1 MKNGKNGKNGSN
13 GKDHKIAYIDGVA
26 HQIKSSHTSVL
37 KFVREHVGKDKIP
50 SLCDDPNL
58 VPYGACRVCSV
69 DVALKKDGPT
79 KTVASCHTPVT
90 EGSYILTNNEDLT
103 KLRKNIVELVLTD
116 HPMTCSTCE
125 VNNNCELQ
133 TVANDL
139 GINEHRYNKPKQ
151 NKGIPKDTSHAY
163 MRMNLDNCINCGRCV
178 RACDEIQGSFV
189 LTMSGRGFDSK
200 ITTDNDLMFG
210 DSSCVSCGACAHTCP
225 TDAISDVFASKSADY
240 DEKVRTTCS
249 YCGVGCNLEAS
260 VKDGKVVSIDT
271 PKETEVNAG
280 HTCLKGRYAFGF
292 YDHPDRL
299 RNPLIKRNGKF
310 EKASWDEAYDY
321 IKNKLEKIIKE
332 NGPDAIAGISSAR
345 CTNEE
350 NYVFQKMIRATI
362 GTNNIDCCARIC
374 HSPTA
379 WGMQQTFGTG
389 AATNSTED
397 IYHADLFLVIG
408 ANPTNAHPVTGA
420 KIKQQVMKGKKLI
433 VLDPITTDVA
443 KLADYH
449 IRLRPGT
456 NVAVLNMMLYF
467 IVESK
472 LHKEDFILSRT
483 EGFENFLKEIKKL
496 DIDHLAKVAGV
507 DKQQVKEAAI
517 AYATAKNSMEFH
529 GLGVTE
535 QEQGSKT
542 VMLIADLAMIT
553 GNIGR
558 PGVGVNPLRG
568 QNNVQGAADMG
579 CQPHQG
585 AGYFPV
591 ADEKIQNFYTEKYGV
606 VHPTKAGLKI
616 PEIFDAAINKEVK
629 AVWIIGEDVVQ
640 TDPNSAHVA
649 KAMNSLDLLVVQEIF
664 MSETAKHADVVLP
677 GTTFLEKDG
686 TFTNTERRVQRVNKA
701 AEPLPGTKPD
711 GLIVTEMMQKLGYD
725 QKLYDADEVLAE
737 IADVVPFFKGITR
750 ERLGKLGLQW
760 PVKEDGT
767 DTKILHRKE
776 FKLGKG
782 RIKYFDWKE
791 SSELEKNKKD
801 FPLILTT
808 SRVLQHYNAAT
819 MTKRTKNIKIVD
831 EDILLIHPKDAKY
844 RELST
849 GDVARLY
856 SGRGEVSLK
865 VEVTEKV
872 KAGIVFTTFH
882 FPEHMVNMVTGHGKD
897 EETMC
902 AEYKVSAV
910 EVQKIS
916 NQFKTEVST
925 EKDQAEVTKTL
936 RT

>member
-1 MKNGKNGKNGSN
+1 MSAEKR
-13 GKDHKIAYIDGVA
+13 KIAYIDGKPYEIG
-26 HQIKSSHTSVL
+26 QNHTSIL
-37 KFVREHVGKDKIP
+37 KFVKSYLGEKKVP
-50 SLCDDPNL
+50 TLCDDPNL
-58 VPYGACRVCSV
+58 APYGACRVCSV
-69 DVALKKDGPT
+69 EVALEKDGPT
-79 KTVASCHTPVT
+79 KVVASCHTPVGENQHIFT
-90 EGSYILTNNEDLT
+90 SNEGLQN
-103 KLRKNIVELVLTD
+103 LRKNIVELVLTD
-116 HPMTCSTCE
+116 HPMNCDTCE
-125 VNNNCELQ
+125 VDKNCELQ

-139 GINEHRYNKPKQ
+139 GISDHRYNNPKQ
-151 NKGIPKDTSHAY
+151 HKGTPKDTSHSY

-189 LTMSGRGFDSK
+189 LTMSGRGFESR
-200 ITTDNDLMFG
+200 ITTDNDMLFG

-225 TDAISDVFASKSADY
+225 TDAISDVFQSKSVKVDK
-240 DEKVRTTCS
+240 KVRTTCS
-249 YCGVGCNLEAS
+249 YCGVGCNLETS
-260 VKDGKVVSIDT
+260 VKDGKVVAIDT

-280 HTCLKGRYAFGF
+280 HTCIKGRYAFGF

-299 RNPLIKRNGKF
+299 RSPLIKRNGKF
-310 EKASWDEAYDY
+310 EEASWDDAYEY
-321 IKNKLEKIIKE
+321 IKQKLEKIKNE
-332 NGPDAIAGISSAR
+332 SGPDAIAGISSAR

-350 NYVFQKMIRATI
+350 NYVFQKMIRAAI

-433 VLDPITTDVA
+433 VLDPITTDIA

-456 NVAVLNMMLYF
+456 NVAVLNMMLYY
-467 IVESK
+467 IVK
-472 LHKEDFILSRT
+472 GNLLNKDFVENRT
-483 EGFENFLKEIKKL
+483 EGFDEFLNHINGL
-496 DIDHLAKVAGV
+496 DIDHLASVAGV
-507 DKQQVKEAAI
+507 DKQLVKEAAI

-535 QEQGSKT
+535 HEQGSKT

-558 PGVGVNPLRG
+558 RGVGVNPLRG

-579 CQPHQG
+579 CHPHQG

-591 ADEKIQNFYTEKYGV
+591 ADNKIQDFYTEKYGA

-629 AVWIIGEDVVQ
+629 GLWIIGEDIVQ
-640 TDPNSAHVA
+640 TDPNSAHVI
-649 KAMNSLDLLVVQEIF
+649 KAMESLDLLVVQEIF
-664 MSETAKHADVVLP
+664 MSETAKLADVVLP

-711 GLIVTEMMQKLGYD
+711 GVIVTEMMQKLGYD
-725 QKLYDADEVLAE
+725 QPTYDADQVLAE
-737 IADVVPFFKGITR
+737 VADVVPFFKGITR

-767 DTKILHRKE
+767 DTKILHEKE

-782 RIKYFDWKE
+782 RLKSFDWKE
-791 SSELEKNKKD
+791 STEIKNNIKEY
-801 FPLILTT
+801 PLILTT

-819 MTKRTKNIKIVD
+819 MTRRTKNLNIVD
-831 EDILLIHPKDAKY
+831 EDILLVNPIDAKE
-844 RELST
+844 RELNN
-849 GDVARLY
+849 GDIARLY

-865 VEVTEKV
+865 VEVTDKV
-872 KAGIVFTTFH
+872 KEGIVFTTFH
-882 FPEHMVNMVTGHGKD
+882 FPEHMVNMVTGDGKD
-897 EETMC
+897 EETKC

-910 EVQKIS
+910 QVQKIS
-916 NQFKTEVST
+916 NKFKTEITPS
-925 EKDQAEVTKTL
+925 EKEAQITRV
-936 RT
+936 

>member
-1 MKNGKNGKNGSN
+1 MSSEKR
-13 GKDHKIAYIDGVA
+13 KIAYIDGKPYE
-26 HQIKSSHTSVL
+26 IGPNHTSIL
-37 KFVREHVGKDKIP
+37 KFVKSYLGEKKVP
-50 SLCDDPNL
+50 TLCDDPNL
-58 VPYGACRVCSV
+58 APYGACRVCSV
-69 DVALKKDGPT
+69 EVALEKDGPT
-79 KTVASCHTPVT
+79 KVVASCHTPIGENQHVF
-90 EGSYILTNNEDLT
+90 TNNDNLES
-103 KLRKNIVELVLTD
+103 LRKNIVELVISD
-116 HPMTCSTCE
+116 HPMNCSSCE
-125 VNNNCELQ
+125 VDQNCELQ

-139 GINEHRYNKPKQ
+139 GIKEHRYNNPKQ
-151 NKGIPKDTSHAY
+151 HKGIPKDTSHAY

-189 LTMSGRGFDSK
+189 LTMSGRGFESR
-200 ITTDNDLMFG
+200 ITTDNDMMFG

-225 TDAISDVFASKSADY
+225 TDAISDVFQSKSAKIDK
-240 DEKVRTTCS
+240 KVRTTCS

-260 VKDGKVVSIDT
+260 IKDGKVVAIDT

-280 HTCLKGRYAFGF
+280 HTCIKGRYAFGF

-299 RNPLIKRNGKF
+299 RSPLIKRSGKF
-310 EKASWDEAYDY
+310 EEASWDEAYDY
-321 IKNKLEKIIKE
+321 IKNKLEKIKKE

-350 NYVFQKMIRATI
+350 NYVFQKMIRAVV

-433 VLDPITTDVA
+433 VLDPVTTELA
-443 KLADYH
+443 RLADYH
-449 IRLRPGT
+449 IKLKPGS

-467 IVESK
+467 IVK
-472 LHKEDFILSRT
+472 GNLLNKDFVEKRT
-483 EGFENFLKEIKKL
+483 EGIEEFLNHINSL
-496 DIDHLAKVAGV
+496 DIDHLADVAGV
-507 DKQQVKEAAI
+507 EKQLVKEAAI
-517 AYATAKNSMEFH
+517 AYATANNSMEFH

-535 QEQGSKT
+535 HEQGSKT

-558 PGVGVNPLRG
+558 RGVGVNPLRG

-591 ADEKIQNFYTEKYGV
+591 ADKKIQEFYTEKYGV

-629 AVWIIGEDVVQ
+629 GLWIIGEDIVQ
-640 TDPNSAHVA
+640 TDPNSAHVI
-649 KAMNSLDLLVVQEIF
+649 KAMESLDLLVVQEIF
-664 MSETAKHADVVLP
+664 MSETAKLADVVLP

-701 AEPLPGTKPD
+701 ADPLPGTKPD
-711 GLIVTEMMQKLGYD
+711 GVIVTDMMQKLGYD
-725 QKLYDADEVLAE
+725 QPTYDADQVLAE
-737 IADVVPFFKGITR
+737 VADVVPFFKGITR
-750 ERLGKLGLQW
+750 KRLGKLGLQW

-767 DTKILHRKE
+767 DTKILHEKE

-782 RIKYFDWKE
+782 RLKSFHWQE
-791 SSELEKNKKD
+791 STELKNNKKEY
-801 FPLILTT
+801 PLILTT

-819 MTKRTKNIKIVD
+819 MTRRTKNLKIVD
-831 EDILLIHPKDAKY
+831 EDILLLHPSDAKS
-844 RELST
+844 RELNS
-849 GDVARLY
+849 GDIARLY

-865 VEVTEKV
+865 VEVTDKV
-872 KAGIVFTTFH
+872 KEGIVFTTFH
-882 FPEHMVNMVTGHGKD
+882 FPEHMVNMVTGDGKD
-897 EETMC
+897 EETKC

-910 EVQKIS
+910 NVQKIS
-916 NQFKTEVST
+916 NKFKTEIT
-925 EKDQAEVTKTL
+925 LKEKEAEV
-936 RT
+936 R

>member
-1 MKNGKNGKNGSN
+1 MSSEKR
-13 GKDHKIAYIDGVA
+13 KIAYIDGKPYE
-26 HQIKSSHTSVL
+26 IGSNHTSIL
-37 KFVREHVGKDKIP
+37 KFVKSYLGEKKVP
-50 SLCDDPNL
+50 TLCDDPNL
-58 VPYGACRVCSV
+58 APYGACRVCSV
-69 DVALKKDGPT
+69 EVALEKDGPT
-79 KTVASCHTPVT
+79 KVVASCHTPIGENQHVF
-90 EGSYILTNNEDLT
+90 TNNENLES
-103 KLRKNIVELVLTD
+103 LRKNIVELVISD
-116 HPMTCSTCE
+116 HPMNCSSCE
-125 VNNNCELQ
+125 VDQNCELQ

-139 GINEHRYNKPKQ
+139 GIKEHRYNDPKQ
-151 NKGIPKDTSHAY
+151 HKGIPKDTSHAY

-189 LTMSGRGFDSK
+189 LTMSGRGFESR
-200 ITTDNDLMFG
+200 ITTDNDMMFG

-225 TDAISDVFASKSADY
+225 TDAISDVFQSKSAKVDK
-240 DEKVRTTCS
+240 KVRTTCS

-260 VKDGKVVSIDT
+260 IKDGKVVAIDT

-280 HTCLKGRYAFGF
+280 HTCIKGRYAFGF

-299 RNPLIKRNGKF
+299 RSPLIKRSGKF
-310 EKASWDEAYDY
+310 EEASWDEAYDY
-321 IKNKLEKIIKE
+321 IKHKLEKIKKE

-350 NYVFQKMIRATI
+350 NYVFQKMIRAVV

-397 IYHADLFLVIG
+397 IYHADLFIVIG

-433 VLDPITTDVA
+433 VLDPVTTELA
-443 KLADYH
+443 RLADYH
-449 IRLRPGT
+449 IKLKPGS

-467 IVESK
+467 IVK
-472 LHKEDFILSRT
+472 GNLLNKDFVEKRT
-483 EGFENFLKEIKKL
+483 EGFEEFLNHINSL
-496 DIDHLAKVAGV
+496 DIDHLANVAGV
-507 DKQQVKEAAI
+507 EKQLVKEAAI
-517 AYATAKNSMEFH
+517 AYATANNSMEFH

-535 QEQGSKT
+535 HEQGSKT

-558 PGVGVNPLRG
+558 RGVGVNPLRG

-591 ADEKIQNFYTEKYGV
+591 ADKKIQEFYTEKYGV

-629 AVWIIGEDVVQ
+629 GLWIIGEDIVQ
-640 TDPNSAHVA
+640 TDPNSAHVI
-649 KAMNSLDLLVVQEIF
+649 KAMESLDLLVVQEIF
-664 MSETAKHADVVLP
+664 MSETAKLADVVLP

-711 GLIVTEMMQKLGYD
+711 GVIVTDMMQKLGYD
-725 QKLYDADEVLAE
+725 QPTYDADQVLAE
-737 IADVVPFFKGITR
+737 VADVVPFFKGITR

-767 DTKILHRKE
+767 DTKILHEKE

-782 RIKYFDWKE
+782 RLKSFDWQE
-791 SSELEKNKKD
+791 STELKNNKKEY
-801 FPLILTT
+801 PLILTT

-819 MTKRTKNIKIVD
+819 MTRRTKNLKIVD
-831 EDILLIHPKDAKY
+831 EDILLLHPNDAKS
-844 RELST
+844 RELNS
-849 GDVARLY
+849 GDIARLY

-865 VEVTEKV
+865 VEVTDKV
-872 KAGIVFTTFH
+872 KEGIVFTTFH
-882 FPEHMVNMVTGHGKD
+882 FPEHMVNMVTGDGKD
-897 EETMC
+897 EETKC

-910 EVQKIS
+910 NVQKIS
-916 NQFKTEVST
+916 NKFKTEIT
-925 EKDQAEVTKTL
+925 PKEKEAEV
-936 RT
+936 R

>member
-1 MKNGKNGKNGSN
+1 MSAEKR
-13 GKDHKIAYIDGVA
+13 KIAYIDGKPYE
-26 HQIKSSHTSVL
+26 IGSNHTSIL
-37 KFVREHVGKDKIP
+37 KFVNSYLGEKKVP
-50 SLCDDPNL
+50 TLCDDPNL

-69 DVALKKDGPT
+69 EVALEKDGPT
-79 KTVASCHTPVT
+79 KVVASCHTPIDENQHIFT
-90 EGSYILTNNEDLT
+90 DNEDL
-103 KLRKNIVELVLTD
+103 KNLRKNIVELVLTD
-116 HPMTCSTCE
+116 HPMNCNACE
-125 VNNNCELQ
+125 VDQNCELQ
-133 TVANDL
+133 DVANDL
-139 GINEHRYNKPKQ
+139 GIIKHRYNNPKQ
-151 NKGIPKDTSHAY
+151 HNRVPKDTSHDY

-178 RACDEIQGSFV
+178 RACDEIQRSFV
-189 LTMSGRGFDSK
+189 LTMSGRGFETR
-200 ITTDNDLMFG
+200 ITTDNDMLFG

-225 TDAISDVFASKSADY
+225 TDAISDVFQSKSANVDN
-240 DEKVRTTCS
+240 KVRTTCS

-260 VKDGKVVSIDT
+260 IKDNKVVAINT

-280 HTCLKGRYAFGF
+280 HTCIKGRYAFGF

-299 RNPLIKRNGKF
+299 KSPLIKRNGKF
-310 EKASWDEAYDY
+310 EEVSWDEAYDF
-321 IKNKLEKIIKE
+321 IKKKLNKITKE
-332 NGPDAIAGISSAR
+332 NGPDAVAGISSAR

-350 NYVFQKMIRATI
+350 NYVFQKMVRAVI

-397 IYHADLFLVIG
+397 IYHADLFIIIG
-408 ANPTNAHPVTGA
+408 ANPSNAHPVTGA
-420 KIKQQVMKGKKLI
+420 KIKQQAMKGKKLI
-433 VLDPITTDVA
+433 VIDPITTELA

-449 IRLRPGT
+449 IKLRPGT

-467 IVESK
+467 IVKSK
-472 LHKEDFILSRT
+472 MYDKKFVETRT
-483 EGFENFLKEIKKL
+483 EGFDTFVKEIEKQN
-496 DIDHLAKVAGV
+496 IDELANIAGV

-517 AYATAKNSMEFH
+517 AYATARNAMEFH

-535 QEQGSKT
+535 HTQGSKT

-585 AGYFPV
+585 AGYLSV
-591 ADEKIQNFYTEKYGV
+591 DDKKIQNFYTEKYGV

-616 PEIFDAAINKEVK
+616 PQIFDGAKNKEVK
-629 AVWIIGEDVVQ
+629 ALWIIGEDVVQ
-640 TDPNSAHVA
+640 TDPNSTHVVEA
-649 KAMNSLDLLVVQEIF
+649 LNSLDLLVVQEIF
-664 MSETAKHADVVLP
+664 MSETAKLATVVLP

-686 TFTNTERRVQRVNKA
+686 TFTNTERRIQRVNQA
-701 AEPLPGTKPD
+701 AKPLPGTKPD
-711 GLIVTEMMQKLGYD
+711 GIIVTEMMRKLDYN
-725 QKLYDADEVLAE
+725 QPIYDADEVLAE
-737 IADVVPFFKGITR
+737 IADVVPFFKGVTR
-750 ERLGKLGLQW
+750 ERLGKFGLQW
-760 PVKEDGT
+760 PVQEDGT
-767 DTKILHRKE
+767 DTKILHKDT

-782 RIKYFDWKE
+782 RLKNFNWQE
-791 SSELEKNKKD
+791 SPEIENNKKD
-801 FPLILTT
+801 YPLILTT

-819 MTKRTKNIKIVD
+819 MTRRTNNVNIVK
-831 EDILLIHPKDAKY
+831 EDILLVHPKDAEK
-844 RELST
+844 RDLNT
-849 GDVARLY
+849 GDIGRLY
-856 SGRGEVSLK
+856 SSRGEVALK
-865 VEVTEKV
+865 VEVTDKV
-872 KAGIVFTTFH
+872 KKGIVFTTFH

-916 NQFKTEVST
+916 NKFKTKIESS
-925 EKDQAEVTKTL
+925 EKQAEEV
-936 RT
+936 

>member
-1 MKNGKNGKNGSN
+1 MSAEKR
-13 GKDHKIAYIDGVA
+13 KIAYIDGKPYEIG
-26 HQIKSSHTSVL
+26 QNHTSIL
-37 KFVREHVGKDKIP
+37 KFVKSYLGEKKVP
-50 SLCDDPNL
+50 TLCDDPNL
-58 VPYGACRVCSV
+58 APYGACRVCSV
-69 DVALKKDGPT
+69 EVALEKDGPT
-79 KTVASCHTPVT
+79 KVVASCHTPVGENQHIFT
-90 EGSYILTNNEDLT
+90 SNEGLQN
-103 KLRKNIVELVLTD
+103 LRKNIVELVLTD
-116 HPMTCSTCE
+116 HPMNCDTCE
-125 VNNNCELQ
+125 VDKNCELQ

-139 GINEHRYNKPKQ
+139 GISDHRYNNPKQ
-151 NKGIPKDTSHAY
+151 HKGTPKDTSHSY

-189 LTMSGRGFDSK
+189 LTMSGRGFESR
-200 ITTDNDLMFG
+200 ITTDNDMLFG

-225 TDAISDVFASKSADY
+225 TDAISDVFQSKSVKVDK
-240 DEKVRTTCS
+240 KVRTTCS
-249 YCGVGCNLEAS
+249 YCGVGCNLETS
-260 VKDGKVVSIDT
+260 VKDGKVVAIDT

-280 HTCLKGRYAFGF
+280 HTCIKGRYAFGF

-299 RNPLIKRNGKF
+299 RSPLIKKNGKF
-310 EKASWDEAYDY
+310 EEASWDDAYEY
-321 IKNKLEKIIKE
+321 IKQKLEKIKNE
-332 NGPDAIAGISSAR
+332 SGPDAIAGISSAR

-350 NYVFQKMIRATI
+350 NYVFQKMIRAAI

-433 VLDPITTDVA
+433 VLDPITTDIA

-456 NVAVLNMMLYF
+456 NVAVLNMMLYY
-467 IVESK
+467 IVK
-472 LHKEDFILSRT
+472 GNLLNKDFVENRT
-483 EGFENFLKEIKKL
+483 EGFDEFLNHINSL
-496 DIDHLAKVAGV
+496 DIDHLASVAGV
-507 DKQQVKEAAI
+507 DKQLVKEAAI

-535 QEQGSKT
+535 HEQGSKT

-558 PGVGVNPLRG
+558 RGVGVNPLRG

-591 ADEKIQNFYTEKYGV
+591 ADKKIQDFYTDKYGA

-629 AVWIIGEDVVQ
+629 GLWIIGEDIVQ
-640 TDPNSAHVA
+640 TDPNSAHVI
-649 KAMNSLDLLVVQEIF
+649 KAMESLDLLVVQEIF
-664 MSETAKHADVVLP
+664 MSETAKLADVVLP

-701 AEPLPGTKPD
+701 AEPLQGTKPD
-711 GLIVTEMMQKLGYD
+711 GVIVTEMMQKLGYD
-725 QKLYDADEVLAE
+725 QPTYDADQVLAE
-737 IADVVPFFKGITR
+737 VADVVPFFKGITR

-767 DTKILHRKE
+767 DTKILHEKE

-782 RIKYFDWKE
+782 RLKSFDWKE
-791 SSELEKNKKD
+791 STEIKNNIKEY
-801 FPLILTT
+801 PLILTT

-819 MTKRTKNIKIVD
+819 MTRRTKNLNIVD
-831 EDILLIHPKDAKY
+831 EDILLVNPIDAKE
-844 RELST
+844 RELNN
-849 GDVARLY
+849 GDIARLY

-865 VEVTEKV
+865 VEVTDKV
-872 KAGIVFTTFH
+872 KEGIVFTTFH
-882 FPEHMVNMVTGHGKD
+882 FPEHMVNMVTGDGKD
-897 EETMC
+897 EETKC

-910 EVQKIS
+910 QVQKIS
-916 NQFKTEVST
+916 NKFKTEISPS
-925 EKDQAEVTKTL
+925 EKQAEIV
-936 RT
+936 RN

>member
-1 MKNGKNGKNGSN
+1 MSAEKRKV
-13 GKDHKIAYIDGVA
+13 AYIDGKPYEIG
-26 HQIKSSHTSVL
+26 QNHTSIL
-37 KFVREHVGKDKIP
+37 KFVKSYLGEKKVP
-50 SLCDDPNL
+50 TLCDDPNL
-58 VPYGACRVCSV
+58 APYGACRVCSV
-69 DVALKKDGPT
+69 EVALEKDGPT
-79 KTVASCHTPVT
+79 KVVASCHTPVGENQHIFT
-90 EGSYILTNNEDLT
+90 SNDSLQT
-103 KLRKNIVELVLTD
+103 LRKNIVELVLTD
-116 HPMTCSTCE
+116 HPMNCDTCE
-125 VNNNCELQ
+125 VDKNCELQ

-139 GINEHRYNKPKQ
+139 GINDHRYNNPKQ
-151 NKGIPKDTSHAY
+151 HKGIPKDTSHSY

-189 LTMSGRGFDSK
+189 LTMSGRGFESK
-200 ITTDNDLMFG
+200 ITTDNDMLFG

-225 TDAISDVFASKSADY
+225 TDAISDVFQSKSVKVDK
-240 DEKVRTTCS
+240 KVRTTCS
-249 YCGVGCNLEAS
+249 YCGVGCNLETS
-260 VKDGKVVSIDT
+260 VKDGKVVAIDT

-280 HTCLKGRYAFGF
+280 HTCIKGRYAFGF

-299 RNPLIKRNGKF
+299 RSPLIKRNGKF
-310 EKASWDEAYDY
+310 EEASWDDAYEY
-321 IKNKLEKIIKE
+321 IKQKLEKIKNE
-332 NGPDAIAGISSAR
+332 SGPDAIAGISSAR

-350 NYVFQKMIRATI
+350 NYVFQKMIRAAI

-433 VLDPITTDVA
+433 VLDPITTDLA

-456 NVAVLNMMLYF
+456 NVAVLNMMLYY
-467 IVESK
+467 IVK
-472 LHKEDFILSRT
+472 GNIFNKDFVENRT
-483 EGFENFLKEIKKL
+483 EGFKEFFNHIDSL
-496 DIDHLAKVAGV
+496 DIDHLASVAGV
-507 DKQQVKEAAI
+507 DKQLVKEAAI

-535 QEQGSKT
+535 HEQGSKT

-558 PGVGVNPLRG
+558 RGVGVNPLRG

-591 ADEKIQNFYTEKYGV
+591 ADKKIQDFYTEKYGA

-629 AVWIIGEDVVQ
+629 GLWIIGEDIVQ
-640 TDPNSAHVA
+640 TDPNSAHVI
-649 KAMNSLDLLVVQEIF
+649 KAMESLDLLVVQEIF
-664 MSETAKHADVVLP
+664 MSETAKLADVVLP

-711 GLIVTEMMQKLGYD
+711 GVIVTEMMQKLGFD
-725 QKLYDADEVLAE
+725 QPIYDADQVLAE
-737 IADVVPFFKGITR
+737 VADVVPFFKGITR

-767 DTKILHRKE
+767 DTKILHEKE

-782 RIKYFDWKE
+782 QLKYFDWKE
-791 SSELEKNKKD
+791 STEIKNNIKEY
-801 FPLILTT
+801 PLILTT

-819 MTKRTKNIKIVD
+819 MTRRTKNLNIVD
-831 EDILLIHPKDAKY
+831 EDILLVNPIDAKE
-844 RELST
+844 RELNN
-849 GDVARLY
+849 GDIARLY

-865 VEVTEKV
+865 VEVTDKV
-872 KAGIVFTTFH
+872 KEGIVFTTFH
-882 FPEHMVNMVTGHGKD
+882 FPEHMVNMVTGDGKD
-897 EETMC
+897 EETKC

-910 EVQKIS
+910 QVQKIS
-916 NQFKTEVST
+916 NKFKTEISPS
-925 EKDQAEVTKTL
+925 EKEAQITRV
-936 RT
+936 

>member
-1 MKNGKNGKNGSN
+1 MSSEKR
-13 GKDHKIAYIDGVA
+13 KIAYIDGKPYE
-26 HQIKSSHTSVL
+26 IGPNHTSIL
-37 KFVREHVGKDKIP
+37 KFVKSYLGEKKVP
-50 SLCDDPNL
+50 TLCDDPNL
-58 VPYGACRVCSV
+58 APYGACRVCSV
-69 DVALKKDGPT
+69 EVALEKDGPT
-79 KTVASCHTPVT
+79 KVVASCHTPVGENQHIFT
-90 EGSYILTNNEDLT
+90 SNEGLQN
-103 KLRKNIVELVLTD
+103 LRKNIVELVLTD
-116 HPMTCSTCE
+116 HPMDCDTCE
-125 VNNNCELQ
+125 VDQNCELQ

-139 GINEHRYNKPKQ
+139 GISDHRYNNPKQ
-151 NKGIPKDTSHAY
+151 HKGIPKDTSHSY

-189 LTMSGRGFDSK
+189 LTMSGRGFESR
-200 ITTDNDLMFG
+200 ITTDNDMLFG

-225 TDAISDVFASKSADY
+225 TDAISDVFQSKSAKVDK
-240 DEKVRTTCS
+240 KVRTTCS

-260 VKDGKVVSIDT
+260 IKDGKVVAIDT

-280 HTCLKGRYAFGF
+280 HTCIKGRYAFGF

-299 RNPLIKRNGKF
+299 RSPLVKRNGKF
-310 EKASWDEAYDY
+310 EEASWDEAYDY
-321 IKNKLEKIIKE
+321 IKEKIEKIKNE

-350 NYVFQKMIRATI
+350 NYVFQKMIRAVV

-433 VLDPITTDVA
+433 VLDPITTDLA

-456 NVAVLNMMLYF
+456 NVAVLNMMLYY
-467 IVESK
+467 IVKGNLLNKNFVEN
-472 LHKEDFILSRT
+472 RT
-483 EGFENFLKEIKKL
+483 EGFDEFLNHINGL
-496 DIDHLAKVAGV
+496 DIDHLASVAGV
-507 DKQQVKEAAI
+507 DKQLVKEAAI

-535 QEQGSKT
+535 HEQGSKT

-558 PGVGVNPLRG
+558 RGVGVNPLRG

-591 ADEKIQNFYTEKYGV
+591 ADKKIQEFYTEKYGV

-629 AVWIIGEDVVQ
+629 GLWIIGEDIVQ
-640 TDPNSAHVA
+640 TDPNSAHVI
-649 KAMNSLDLLVVQEIF
+649 KAMESLDLLVVQEIF
-664 MSETAKHADVVLP
+664 MSETAKLADVVLP

-711 GLIVTEMMQKLGYD
+711 GVIVTDMMQKLGYD
-725 QKLYDADEVLAE
+725 QPTYDADQVLAE
-737 IADVVPFFKGITR
+737 VADVVPFFKGITR

-767 DTKILHRKE
+767 DTKILHEKE

-782 RIKYFDWKE
+782 QLKYFDFKE
-791 SSELEKNKKD
+791 STEIKNNIKEY
-801 FPLILTT
+801 PLILTT

-819 MTKRTKNIKIVD
+819 MTRRTKNLNIVD
-831 EDILLIHPKDAKY
+831 EDILLVNPKDAKE
-844 RELST
+844 RELNN
-849 GDVARLY
+849 GDIARLY

-865 VEVTEKV
+865 VEVTDKV
-872 KAGIVFTTFH
+872 KEGIVFTTFH
-882 FPEHMVNMVTGHGKD
+882 FPEHMVNMVTGDGKD
-897 EETMC
+897 EETKC

-910 EVQKIS
+910 QVQKIS
-916 NQFKTEVST
+916 NKFKTEIQPGQN
-925 EKDQAEVTKTL
+925 QAEVI
-936 RT
+936 

>member
-1 MKNGKNGKNGSN
+1 MSAEKRKV
-13 GKDHKIAYIDGVA
+13 AYIDGKPYEIG
-26 HQIKSSHTSVL
+26 QNHTSIL
-37 KFVREHVGKDKIP
+37 KFVKSYLGEKKVP
-50 SLCDDPNL
+50 TLCDDPNL
-58 VPYGACRVCSV
+58 APYGACRVCSV
-69 DVALKKDGPT
+69 EVALEKDGPT
-79 KTVASCHTPVT
+79 KVVASCHTPVGENQHIFT
-90 EGSYILTNNEDLT
+90 SNEGLQN
-103 KLRKNIVELVLTD
+103 LRKNIVELVLTD
-116 HPMTCSTCE
+116 HPMNCDTCE
-125 VNNNCELQ
+125 VDKNCELQ

-139 GINEHRYNKPKQ
+139 GISDHRYNNPKQ
-151 NKGIPKDTSHAY
+151 HKGTPKDTSHSY

-189 LTMSGRGFDSK
+189 LTMSGRGFESR
-200 ITTDNDLMFG
+200 ITTDNDMLFG

-225 TDAISDVFASKSADY
+225 TDAISDVFQSKSVKVDK
-240 DEKVRTTCS
+240 KVRTTCS
-249 YCGVGCNLEAS
+249 YCGVGCNLETS
-260 VKDGKVVSIDT
+260 VKDGKVVAIDT

-280 HTCLKGRYAFGF
+280 HTCIKGRYAFGF

-299 RNPLIKRNGKF
+299 RSPLIKKNGKF
-310 EKASWDEAYDY
+310 EEASWDDAYEY
-321 IKNKLEKIIKE
+321 IKQKLEKIKNE
-332 NGPDAIAGISSAR
+332 SGPDAIAGISSAR

-350 NYVFQKMIRATI
+350 NYVFQKMIRAAI

-433 VLDPITTDVA
+433 VLDPITTDIA

-456 NVAVLNMMLYF
+456 NVAVLNMMLYY
-467 IVESK
+467 IVK
-472 LHKEDFILSRT
+472 GNLLNKDFVENRT
-483 EGFENFLKEIKKL
+483 EGFDEFLNHINGL
-496 DIDHLAKVAGV
+496 DIDHLASVAGV
-507 DKQQVKEAAI
+507 DKQLVKEAAI

-535 QEQGSKT
+535 HEQGSKT

-558 PGVGVNPLRG
+558 RGVGVNPLRG

-591 ADEKIQNFYTEKYGV
+591 ADKKIQDFYTEKYGA

-616 PEIFDAAINKEVK
+616 PEIFDAAISKEVK
-629 AVWIIGEDVVQ
+629 GLWIIGEDIVQ
-640 TDPNSAHVA
+640 TDPNSAHVI
-649 KAMNSLDLLVVQEIF
+649 KAMESLDLLVVQEIF
-664 MSETAKHADVVLP
+664 MSETAKLADVVLP

-711 GLIVTEMMQKLGYD
+711 GVIVTEMMQKLGYD
-725 QKLYDADEVLAE
+725 QPTYDADQVLAE
-737 IADVVPFFKGITR
+737 VADVVPFFKGITR

-767 DTKILHRKE
+767 DTKILHEKE

-782 RIKYFDWKE
+782 RLKSFDWKE
-791 SSELEKNKKD
+791 STEIKNNIKEY
-801 FPLILTT
+801 PLILTT

-819 MTKRTKNIKIVD
+819 MTRRTKNLNIVD
-831 EDILLIHPKDAKY
+831 EDILLVNPIDAKE
-844 RELST
+844 RELNN
-849 GDVARLY
+849 GDIARLY

-865 VEVTEKV
+865 VEVTDKV
-872 KAGIVFTTFH
+872 KEGIVFTTFH
-882 FPEHMVNMVTGHGKD
+882 FPEHMVNMVTGDGKD
-897 EETMC
+897 EETKC

-910 EVQKIS
+910 QVQKIS
-916 NQFKTEVST
+916 NKFKTEISPS
-925 EKDQAEVTKTL
+925 EKQAEIV
-936 RT
+936 RN

>member
-1 MKNGKNGKNGSN
+1 MSAEKR
-13 GKDHKIAYIDGVA
+13 KIAYIDGKPYEIG
-26 HQIKSSHTSVL
+26 QNHTSIL
-37 KFVREHVGKDKIP
+37 KFVKSYLGEKKVP
-50 SLCDDPNL
+50 TLCDDPNL
-58 VPYGACRVCSV
+58 APYGACRVCSV
-69 DVALKKDGPT
+69 EVALEKDGPT
-79 KTVASCHTPVT
+79 KVVASCHTPVGENQHIFT
-90 EGSYILTNNEDLT
+90 SNDGLQN
-103 KLRKNIVELVLTD
+103 LRKNIVELVLTD
-116 HPMTCSTCE
+116 HPMNCDTCE
-125 VNNNCELQ
+125 VDKNCELQ

-139 GINEHRYNKPKQ
+139 GISDHRYNNPKQ
-151 NKGIPKDTSHAY
+151 HKGTPKDTSHSY

-189 LTMSGRGFDSK
+189 LTMSGRGFESR
-200 ITTDNDLMFG
+200 ITTDNDMLFG

-225 TDAISDVFASKSADY
+225 TDAISDVFQSKSVKVDK
-240 DEKVRTTCS
+240 KVRTTCS
-249 YCGVGCNLEAS
+249 YCGVGCNLETS
-260 VKDGKVVSIDT
+260 IKDGKVVAIDT

-280 HTCLKGRYAFGF
+280 HTCIKGRYAFGF

-299 RNPLIKRNGKF
+299 RSPLIKRNGKF
-310 EKASWDEAYDY
+310 EEASWDDAYEY
-321 IKNKLEKIIKE
+321 IKQKLEKIKNE
-332 NGPDAIAGISSAR
+332 SGPDAIAGISSAR

-350 NYVFQKMIRATI
+350 NYVFQKMIRAAI

-433 VLDPITTDVA
+433 VLDPITTDIA

-456 NVAVLNMMLYF
+456 NVAVLNMMLYY
-467 IVESK
+467 IVK
-472 LHKEDFILSRT
+472 GNLLNKDFVENRT
-483 EGFENFLKEIKKL
+483 EGFDEFLNHINGL
-496 DIDHLAKVAGV
+496 DIDHLASVAGV
-507 DKQQVKEAAI
+507 DKQLVKEAAI

-535 QEQGSKT
+535 HEQGSKT

-558 PGVGVNPLRG
+558 RGVGVNPLRG

-591 ADEKIQNFYTEKYGV
+591 ADKKIQDFYTEKYGA

-629 AVWIIGEDVVQ
+629 GLWIIGEDIVQ
-640 TDPNSAHVA
+640 TDPNSAHVI
-649 KAMNSLDLLVVQEIF
+649 KAMESLDLLVVQEIF
-664 MSETAKHADVVLP
+664 MSETAKLADVVLP

-711 GLIVTEMMQKLGYD
+711 GVIVTEMMQKLGYD
-725 QKLYDADEVLAE
+725 QPTYDADQVLAE
-737 IADVVPFFKGITR
+737 VADVVPFFKGITR

-767 DTKILHRKE
+767 DTKILHEKE

-782 RIKYFDWKE
+782 RLKSFDWKE
-791 SSELEKNKKD
+791 STEIKNNIKEY
-801 FPLILTT
+801 PLILTT

-819 MTKRTKNIKIVD
+819 MTRRTKNLNIVD
-831 EDILLIHPKDAKY
+831 EDILLVNPIDAKE
-844 RELST
+844 RELNN
-849 GDVARLY
+849 GDIARLY

-865 VEVTEKV
+865 VEVTDKV
-872 KAGIVFTTFH
+872 KEGIVFTTFH
-882 FPEHMVNMVTGHGKD
+882 FPEHMVNMVTGDGKD
-897 EETMC
+897 EETKC

-910 EVQKIS
+910 QVQKIS
-916 NQFKTEVST
+916 NKFKTEISPS
-925 EKDQAEVTKTL
+925 EKQAEIV
-936 RT
+936 RN

>member
-1 MKNGKNGKNGSN
+1 MSSEKR
-13 GKDHKIAYIDGVA
+13 KIAYIDGKPYE
-26 HQIKSSHTSVL
+26 IGPNHTSIL
-37 KFVREHVGKDKIP
+37 KFVKSYLGEKKVP
-50 SLCDDPNL
+50 TLCDDPNL
-58 VPYGACRVCSV
+58 APYGACRVCSV
-69 DVALKKDGPT
+69 EVALEKDGPT
-79 KTVASCHTPVT
+79 KVVASCHTPVGENQHIFT
-90 EGSYILTNNEDLT
+90 SNEGLQN
-103 KLRKNIVELVLTD
+103 LRKNIVELVLTD
-116 HPMTCSTCE
+116 HPMNCDTCE
-125 VNNNCELQ
+125 VDQNCELQ

-139 GINEHRYNKPKQ
+139 GISDHRYNNPKQ
-151 NKGIPKDTSHAY
+151 HKGIPKDTSHSY

-189 LTMSGRGFDSK
+189 LTMSGRGFESR
-200 ITTDNDLMFG
+200 ITTDNDMLFG

-225 TDAISDVFASKSADY
+225 TDAISDVFQSKSAKVDK
-240 DEKVRTTCS
+240 KVRTTCS

-260 VKDGKVVSIDT
+260 IKDGKVVAIDT

-280 HTCLKGRYAFGF
+280 HTCIKGRYAFGF

-299 RNPLIKRNGKF
+299 RSPLIKRNGKF
-310 EKASWDEAYDY
+310 EEASWDEAYDY
-321 IKNKLEKIIKE
+321 IKEKIEKIKNE

-350 NYVFQKMIRATI
+350 NYVFQKMIRAVV

-433 VLDPITTDVA
+433 VLDPITTDLA

-456 NVAVLNMMLYF
+456 NVAVLNMMLYY
-467 IVESK
+467 IVK
-472 LHKEDFILSRT
+472 GNLLNKDFVENRT
-483 EGFENFLKEIKKL
+483 EGFEEFLNHINGL
-496 DIDHLAKVAGV
+496 DIDHLASVAGV
-507 DKQQVKEAAI
+507 DKQLVKEAAI

-535 QEQGSKT
+535 HEQGSKT

-558 PGVGVNPLRG
+558 RGVGVNPLRG

-591 ADEKIQNFYTEKYGV
+591 ADKKIQEFYTEKYGV

-629 AVWIIGEDVVQ
+629 GLWIIGEDIVQ
-640 TDPNSAHVA
+640 TDPNSAHVI
-649 KAMNSLDLLVVQEIF
+649 KAMESLDLLVVQEIF
-664 MSETAKHADVVLP
+664 MSETAKLADVVLP

-711 GLIVTEMMQKLGYD
+711 GVIVTDMMQKLGYD
-725 QKLYDADEVLAE
+725 QPTYDADQVLAE
-737 IADVVPFFKGITR
+737 VADVVPFFKGITR

-767 DTKILHRKE
+767 DTKILHEKE

-782 RIKYFDWKE
+782 QLKYFDFKE
-791 SSELEKNKKD
+791 STEIKNNIKEY
-801 FPLILTT
+801 PLILTT

-819 MTKRTKNIKIVD
+819 MTRRTKNLNIVD
-831 EDILLIHPKDAKY
+831 EDILLVNPKDAKE
-844 RELST
+844 RELNN
-849 GDVARLY
+849 GDIARLY

-865 VEVTEKV
+865 VEVTDKV
-872 KAGIVFTTFH
+872 KEGIVFTTFH
-882 FPEHMVNMVTGHGKD
+882 FPEHMVNMVTGDGKD
-897 EETMC
+897 EETKC

-910 EVQKIS
+910 QVQKIS
-916 NQFKTEVST
+916 NKFKTEIQPGQN
-925 EKDQAEVTKTL
+925 QAEVI
-936 RT
+936 

>member
-1 MKNGKNGKNGSN
+1 MSAEKRKV
-13 GKDHKIAYIDGVA
+13 AYIDGKPYEIG
-26 HQIKSSHTSVL
+26 QNHTSIL
-37 KFVREHVGKDKIP
+37 KFVKSYLGEKKVP
-50 SLCDDPNL
+50 TLCDDPNL
-58 VPYGACRVCSV
+58 APYGACRVCSV
-69 DVALKKDGPT
+69 EVALEKDGPT
-79 KTVASCHTPVT
+79 KVVASCHTPVG
-90 EGSYILTNNEDLT
+90 ENQHIFTNNEGLQN
-103 KLRKNIVELVLTD
+103 LRKNIVELVLTD
-116 HPMTCSTCE
+116 HPMNCDTCE
-125 VNNNCELQ
+125 VDKNCELQ

-139 GINEHRYNKPKQ
+139 GISDHRYNNPKQ
-151 NKGIPKDTSHAY
+151 HKGTPKDTSHSY

-189 LTMSGRGFDSK
+189 LTMSGRGFESR
-200 ITTDNDLMFG
+200 ITTDNDMLFG

-225 TDAISDVFASKSADY
+225 TDAISDVFQSKSVKVDK
-240 DEKVRTTCS
+240 KVRTTCS
-249 YCGVGCNLEAS
+249 YCGVGCNLETS
-260 VKDGKVVSIDT
+260 VKDGKVVAIDT

-280 HTCLKGRYAFGF
+280 HTCIKGRYAFGF

-299 RNPLIKRNGKF
+299 RSPLIKRNGKF
-310 EKASWDEAYDY
+310 EEASWDDAYEY
-321 IKNKLEKIIKE
+321 IKQKLEKIKNE
-332 NGPDAIAGISSAR
+332 SGPDAIAGISSAR

-350 NYVFQKMIRATI
+350 NYVFQKMIRAAI

-433 VLDPITTDVA
+433 VLDPITTDIA

-456 NVAVLNMMLYF
+456 NVAVLNMMLYY
-467 IVESK
+467 IVK
-472 LHKEDFILSRT
+472 GNLLNKDFVENRT
-483 EGFENFLKEIKKL
+483 EGFDEFLNHINGL
-496 DIDHLAKVAGV
+496 DIDHLASVAGV
-507 DKQQVKEAAI
+507 DKQLVKEAAI

-535 QEQGSKT
+535 HEQGSKT

-558 PGVGVNPLRG
+558 RGVGVNPLRG

-591 ADEKIQNFYTEKYGV
+591 ADKKIQDFYTEKYGA

-629 AVWIIGEDVVQ
+629 GLWIIGEDIVQ
-640 TDPNSAHVA
+640 TDPNSAHVI
-649 KAMNSLDLLVVQEIF
+649 KAMESLDLLVVQEIF
-664 MSETAKHADVVLP
+664 MSETAKLADVVFP

-711 GLIVTEMMQKLGYD
+711 GVIVTEMMQKLGYD
-725 QKLYDADEVLAE
+725 QPTYDADQVLAE
-737 IADVVPFFKGITR
+737 VADVVPFFKGITR

-767 DTKILHRKE
+767 DTKILHEKE

-782 RIKYFDWKE
+782 RLKSFDWKE
-791 SSELEKNKKD
+791 STEIKNNIKEY
-801 FPLILTT
+801 PLILTT

-819 MTKRTKNIKIVD
+819 MTRRTKNLNIVD
-831 EDILLIHPKDAKY
+831 EDILLVNPIDAKE
-844 RELST
+844 RELNN
-849 GDVARLY
+849 GDIARLY

-865 VEVTEKV
+865 VEVTDKV
-872 KAGIVFTTFH
+872 KEGIVFTTFH
-882 FPEHMVNMVTGHGKD
+882 FPEHMVNMVTGDGKD
-897 EETMC
+897 EETKC

-910 EVQKIS
+910 QVQKIS
-916 NQFKTEVST
+916 NKFKTEISPS
-925 EKDQAEVTKTL
+925 EKQAEIV
-936 RT
+936 RN

>member
-1 MKNGKNGKNGSN
+1 MSAEKR
-13 GKDHKIAYIDGVA
+13 KIAYIDGKPYEIG
-26 HQIKSSHTSVL
+26 QNHTSIL
-37 KFVREHVGKDKIP
+37 KFVKSYLGEKKVP
-50 SLCDDPNL
+50 TLCDDPNL
-58 VPYGACRVCSV
+58 APYGACRVCSV
-69 DVALKKDGPT
+69 EVALEKDGPT
-79 KTVASCHTPVT
+79 KVVASCHTPVGENQHIFT
-90 EGSYILTNNEDLT
+90 SNEGLQN
-103 KLRKNIVELVLTD
+103 LRKNIVELVLTD
-116 HPMTCSTCE
+116 HPMNCDTCE
-125 VNNNCELQ
+125 VDKNCELQ

-139 GINEHRYNKPKQ
+139 GISDHRYNNPKQ
-151 NKGIPKDTSHAY
+151 HKGTPKDTSHSY

-189 LTMSGRGFDSK
+189 LTMSGRGFESR
-200 ITTDNDLMFG
+200 ITTDNDMLFG

-225 TDAISDVFASKSADY
+225 TDAISDVFQSKSVKVDK
-240 DEKVRTTCS
+240 KVRTTCS
-249 YCGVGCNLEAS
+249 YCGVGCNLETS
-260 VKDGKVVSIDT
+260 VKDGKVVAIDT

-280 HTCLKGRYAFGF
+280 HTCIKGRYAFGF

-299 RNPLIKRNGKF
+299 RSPLIKRNGKF
-310 EKASWDEAYDY
+310 EEASWDDAYEY
-321 IKNKLEKIIKE
+321 IKQKLEKIKNE
-332 NGPDAIAGISSAR
+332 SGPDAIAGISSAR

-350 NYVFQKMIRATI
+350 NYVFQKMIRAAI

-433 VLDPITTDVA
+433 VLDPITTDIA

-456 NVAVLNMMLYF
+456 NVAVLNMMLYY
-467 IVESK
+467 IVK
-472 LHKEDFILSRT
+472 GNLLNKDFVENRT
-483 EGFENFLKEIKKL
+483 EGFDEFLNHINGL
-496 DIDHLAKVAGV
+496 DIDHLASVAGV
-507 DKQQVKEAAI
+507 DKQLVKEAAI

-535 QEQGSKT
+535 HEQGSKT

-558 PGVGVNPLRG
+558 RGVGVNPLRG

-591 ADEKIQNFYTEKYGV
+591 ADKKIQDFYTEKYGAI
-606 VHPTKAGLKI
+606 HPTKAGLKI

-629 AVWIIGEDVVQ
+629 GLWIIGEDIVQ
-640 TDPNSAHVA
+640 TDPNSAHVI
-649 KAMNSLDLLVVQEIF
+649 KAMESLDLLVVQEIF
-664 MSETAKHADVVLP
+664 MSETAKLADVVLP

-711 GLIVTEMMQKLGYD
+711 GVIVTEMMQKLGYD
-725 QKLYDADEVLAE
+725 QPTYDADQVLAE
-737 IADVVPFFKGITR
+737 VADVVPFFKGITR

-767 DTKILHRKE
+767 DTKILHEKE

-782 RIKYFDWKE
+782 RLKSFDWKE
-791 SSELEKNKKD
+791 STEIKNNIKEY
-801 FPLILTT
+801 PLILTT

-819 MTKRTKNIKIVD
+819 MTRRTKNLNIVD
-831 EDILLIHPKDAKY
+831 EDILLVNPIDAKE
-844 RELST
+844 RELNN
-849 GDVARLY
+849 GDIARLY

-865 VEVTEKV
+865 VEVTDKV
-872 KAGIVFTTFH
+872 KEGIVFTTFH
-882 FPEHMVNMVTGHGKD
+882 FPEHMVNMVTGDGKD
-897 EETMC
+897 EETKC

-910 EVQKIS
+910 QVQKIS
-916 NQFKTEVST
+916 NKFKTEISPS
-925 EKDQAEVTKTL
+925 EKQAEIV
-936 RT
+936 RN

>member
-1 MKNGKNGKNGSN
+1 MSAEKR
-13 GKDHKIAYIDGVA
+13 KIAYIDGKPYEIG
-26 HQIKSSHTSVL
+26 QNHTSIL
-37 KFVREHVGKDKIP
+37 KFVKSYLGEKKVP
-50 SLCDDPNL
+50 TLCDDPNL
-58 VPYGACRVCSV
+58 APYGACRVCSV
-69 DVALKKDGPT
+69 EVALEKDGPT
-79 KTVASCHTPVT
+79 KVVASCHTPVGENQHIFT
-90 EGSYILTNNEDLT
+90 SNEGLQN
-103 KLRKNIVELVLTD
+103 LRKNIVELVLTD
-116 HPMTCSTCE
+116 HPMNCDTCE
-125 VNNNCELQ
+125 VDKNCELQ

-139 GINEHRYNKPKQ
+139 GISDHRYNNPKQ
-151 NKGIPKDTSHAY
+151 HKGTPKDTSHSY

-189 LTMSGRGFDSK
+189 LTMSGRGFESR
-200 ITTDNDLMFG
+200 ITTDNDMLFG

-225 TDAISDVFASKSADY
+225 TDAISDVFQSKSVKVDK
-240 DEKVRTTCS
+240 KVRTTCS
-249 YCGVGCNLEAS
+249 YCGVGCNLETS
-260 VKDGKVVSIDT
+260 VKDGKVVAIDT

-280 HTCLKGRYAFGF
+280 HTCIKGRYAFGF

-299 RNPLIKRNGKF
+299 RSPLIKKNGKF
-310 EKASWDEAYDY
+310 EEASWDDAYKY
-321 IKNKLEKIIKE
+321 IKQKLEKIKNE
-332 NGPDAIAGISSAR
+332 SGPDAIAGISSAR

-350 NYVFQKMIRATI
+350 NYVFQKMIRAAI

-433 VLDPITTDVA
+433 VLDPITTDIA

-456 NVAVLNMMLYF
+456 NVAVLNMMLYY
-467 IVESK
+467 IVK
-472 LHKEDFILSRT
+472 GNLLNKDFVENRT
-483 EGFENFLKEIKKL
+483 EGFDEFLNHINGL
-496 DIDHLAKVAGV
+496 DIDHLASVAGV
-507 DKQQVKEAAI
+507 DKQLVKEAAI

-535 QEQGSKT
+535 HEQGSKT

-558 PGVGVNPLRG
+558 RGVGVNPLRG

-591 ADEKIQNFYTEKYGV
+591 ADKKIQDFYTEKYGA

-629 AVWIIGEDVVQ
+629 GLWIIGEDIVQ
-640 TDPNSAHVA
+640 TDPNSAHVI
-649 KAMNSLDLLVVQEIF
+649 KAMQSLDLLVVQEIF
-664 MSETAKHADVVLP
+664 MSETAKLADVVLP

-711 GLIVTEMMQKLGYD
+711 GVIVTEMMQKLGYD
-725 QKLYDADEVLAE
+725 QPTYDADQVLAE
-737 IADVVPFFKGITR
+737 VADVVPFFKGITR

-767 DTKILHRKE
+767 DTKILHEKE

-782 RIKYFDWKE
+782 RLKSFDWKE
-791 SSELEKNKKD
+791 STEIKNNIKEY
-801 FPLILTT
+801 PLILTT

-819 MTKRTKNIKIVD
+819 MTRRTKNLNIVD
-831 EDILLIHPKDAKY
+831 EDILLVNPIDAKE
-844 RELST
+844 RELNN
-849 GDVARLY
+849 GDIARLY

-865 VEVTEKV
+865 VEVTDKV
-872 KAGIVFTTFH
+872 KEGIVFTTFH
-882 FPEHMVNMVTGHGKD
+882 FPEHMVNMVTGDGKD
-897 EETMC
+897 EETKC

-910 EVQKIS
+910 QVQKIS
-916 NQFKTEVST
+916 NKFKTEISPS
-925 EKDQAEVTKTL
+925 EKQAEIV
-936 RT
+936 RN

>member
-1 MKNGKNGKNGSN
+1 MSSEKR
-13 GKDHKIAYIDGVA
+13 KIAYIDGKPYE
-26 HQIKSSHTSVL
+26 IGPNHTSIL
-37 KFVREHVGKDKIP
+37 KFVKSYLGEKKVP
-50 SLCDDPNL
+50 TLCDDPNL
-58 VPYGACRVCSV
+58 APYGACRVCSV
-69 DVALKKDGPT
+69 EVALEKDGPT
-79 KTVASCHTPVT
+79 KVVASCHTPVGENQHIFT
-90 EGSYILTNNEDLT
+90 SNEGLQN
-103 KLRKNIVELVLTD
+103 LRKNIVELVLTD
-116 HPMTCSTCE
+116 HPMDCDTCE
-125 VNNNCELQ
+125 VDQNCELQ

-139 GINEHRYNKPKQ
+139 GISDHRYNNPKQ
-151 NKGIPKDTSHAY
+151 HKGIPKDTSHSY

-189 LTMSGRGFDSK
+189 LTMSGRGFESR
-200 ITTDNDLMFG
+200 ITTDNDMLFG

-225 TDAISDVFASKSADY
+225 TDAISDVFQSKSAKVDK
-240 DEKVRTTCS
+240 KVRTTCS

-260 VKDGKVVSIDT
+260 IKDGKVVAIDT

-280 HTCLKGRYAFGF
+280 HTCIKGRYAFGF

-299 RNPLIKRNGKF
+299 RSPLIKRNGKF
-310 EKASWDEAYDY
+310 EEASWDEAYDY
-321 IKNKLEKIIKE
+321 IKEKIEKIKNE

-350 NYVFQKMIRATI
+350 NYVFQKMIRAVV

-433 VLDPITTDVA
+433 VLDPITTDLA

-456 NVAVLNMMLYF
+456 NVAVLNMMLYY
-467 IVESK
+467 IVK
-472 LHKEDFILSRT
+472 GNLLNKDFVENRT
-483 EGFENFLKEIKKL
+483 EGFEEFLNHINGL
-496 DIDHLAKVAGV
+496 DIDHLASVAGV
-507 DKQQVKEAAI
+507 DKQLVKEAAI

-535 QEQGSKT
+535 HEQGSKT

-558 PGVGVNPLRG
+558 RGVGVNPLRG

-591 ADEKIQNFYTEKYGV
+591 ADKKIQEFYTEKYGV

-629 AVWIIGEDVVQ
+629 GLWIIGEDIVQ
-640 TDPNSAHVA
+640 TDPNSAHVI
-649 KAMNSLDLLVVQEIF
+649 KAMESLDLLVVQEIF
-664 MSETAKHADVVLP
+664 MSETAKLADVVLP

-711 GLIVTEMMQKLGYD
+711 GVIVTDMMQKLGYD
-725 QKLYDADEVLAE
+725 QPTYDADQVLAE
-737 IADVVPFFKGITR
+737 VADVVPFFKGITR

-767 DTKILHRKE
+767 DTKILHEKE

-782 RIKYFDWKE
+782 QLKYFDFKE
-791 SSELEKNKKD
+791 STEIKNNIKEY
-801 FPLILTT
+801 PLILTT

-819 MTKRTKNIKIVD
+819 MTRRTKNLNIVD
-831 EDILLIHPKDAKY
+831 EDILLVNPKDAKE
-844 RELST
+844 RELNN
-849 GDVARLY
+849 GDIARLY

-865 VEVTEKV
+865 VEVTDKV
-872 KAGIVFTTFH
+872 KEGIVFTTFH
-882 FPEHMVNMVTGHGKD
+882 FPEHMVNMVTGDGKD
-897 EETMC
+897 EETKC

-910 EVQKIS
+910 QVQKIS
-916 NQFKTEVST
+916 NKFKTEIQPGQN
-925 EKDQAEVTKTL
+925 QAEVI
-936 RT
+936 

>member
-1 MKNGKNGKNGSN
+1 MSSEKR
-13 GKDHKIAYIDGVA
+13 KIAYIDGKPYE
-26 HQIKSSHTSVL
+26 IGPNHTSIL
-37 KFVREHVGKDKIP
+37 KFVKSYLGEKKVP
-50 SLCDDPNL
+50 TLCDDPNL
-58 VPYGACRVCSV
+58 APYGACRVCSV
-69 DVALKKDGPT
+69 EVALEKDGPT
-79 KTVASCHTPVT
+79 KVVASCHTPIGENQHVF
-90 EGSYILTNNEDLT
+90 TNNET
-103 KLRKNIVELVLTD
+103 IESLRKNIVELVISD
-116 HPMTCSTCE
+116 HPMNCSTCE
-125 VNNNCELQ
+125 VDQNCELQ

-139 GINEHRYNKPKQ
+139 GIKEHRYNNPKQ
-151 NKGIPKDTSHAY
+151 HKGIPKDTSHAY

-189 LTMSGRGFDSK
+189 LTMSGRGFESR
-200 ITTDNDLMFG
+200 ITTDNDMLFG

-225 TDAISDVFASKSADY
+225 TDAISDVFQSKSAKVDK
-240 DEKVRTTCS
+240 KVRTTCS

-260 VKDGKVVSIDT
+260 IKDGKVVAIDT

-280 HTCLKGRYAFGF
+280 HTCIKGRYAFGF

-299 RNPLIKRNGKF
+299 RSPLIKRNGKF
-310 EKASWDEAYDY
+310 EEASWDEAYDY
-321 IKNKLEKIIKE
+321 IKNKLEKIKKE
-332 NGPDAIAGISSAR
+332 SGPDAIAGISSAR

-350 NYVFQKMIRATI
+350 NYVFQKMIRAVV

-433 VLDPITTDVA
+433 VLDPITTELA
-443 KLADYH
+443 RLADYH
-449 IRLRPGT
+449 IRLKPGS

-467 IVESK
+467 IVK
-472 LHKEDFILSRT
+472 GNLFNKDFVEKRT
-483 EGFENFLKEIKKL
+483 EGFEEFLKHIDSL
-496 DIDHLAKVAGV
+496 DIDRLANVAGV
-507 DKQQVKEAAI
+507 DKQLVKEAAI
-517 AYATAKNSMEFH
+517 AYATANNSMEFH

-535 QEQGSKT
+535 HEQGSKT

-558 PGVGVNPLRG
+558 RGVGVNPLRG

-591 ADEKIQNFYTEKYGV
+591 ADKKIQEFYTEKYGV
-606 VHPTKAGLKI
+606 IHPTKAGLKI

-629 AVWIIGEDVVQ
+629 GLWIIGEDIVQ
-640 TDPNSAHVA
+640 TDPNSAHVI
-649 KAMNSLDLLVVQEIF
+649 KAMESLDLLVVQEIF
-664 MSETAKHADVVLP
+664 MSETAKLADVVLP

-686 TFTNTERRVQRVNKA
+686 TFTNTERRVQRVNRA

-711 GLIVTEMMQKLGYD
+711 GVIVTDMMQKLGYD
-725 QKLYDADEVLAE
+725 QPTYDADQVLAE
-737 IADVVPFFKGITR
+737 VADVVPFFKGITR

-767 DTKILHRKE
+767 DTKILHEKE

-782 RIKYFDWKE
+782 RLKSFHWQE
-791 SSELEKNKKD
+791 STELKNNKKEY
-801 FPLILTT
+801 PLILTT

-819 MTKRTKNIKIVD
+819 MTRRTKNLKIVD
-831 EDILLIHPKDAKY
+831 EDILLVHPNDAKT
-844 RELST
+844 RELSS
-849 GDVARLY
+849 GDIARLY

-865 VEVTEKV
+865 VEVTDKV
-872 KAGIVFTTFH
+872 KEGIVFTTFH
-882 FPEHMVNMVTGHGKD
+882 FPEHMVNMVTGDGKD
-897 EETMC
+897 EETKC

-910 EVQKIS
+910 NVQKIS
-916 NQFKTEVST
+916 NKFKTEITLKET
-925 EKDQAEVTKTL
+925 EAEV
-936 RT
+936 R